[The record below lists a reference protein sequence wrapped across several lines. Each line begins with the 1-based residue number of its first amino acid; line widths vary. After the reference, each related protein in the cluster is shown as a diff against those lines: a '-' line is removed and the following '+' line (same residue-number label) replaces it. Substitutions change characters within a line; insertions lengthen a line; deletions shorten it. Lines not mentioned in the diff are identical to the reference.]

1 MSEPIT
7 FTEYSKNNLRYQANR
22 KMLTGSSA
30 GIIVY
35 STIEKEITMTYD
47 G

>member
-1 MSEPIT
+1 MSELIT

-30 GIIVY
+30 GIIIY
-35 STIEKEITMTYD
+35 STARKEITMAYD